1 MKVKSILKVSEQGV
15 SRPNLYCAV
24 VTVCLRPTPVSPE
37 SACFGVIVKCDGVG
51 FSGYKLAQGDER
63 AIERIAGFFTRYGRD
78 NVMRAMEWAA
88 HDIDFAIEGEKE
100 GRATFK
106 NLIRPRENV
115 IRYGS
120 PFVVATDNP
129 ESELERQYE
138 NLVSLPCIPHEAA
151 TSNR

>member
-1 MKVKSILKVSEQGV
+1 MPM
-15 SRPNLYCAV
+15 RYNCAV

-37 SACFGVIVKCDGVG
+37 SACFGVIVKCDGAG
-51 FSGYKLAQGDER
+51 FFGCKLARGDER
-63 AIERIAGFFTRYGRD
+63 VVERISGFFPRYGRD
-78 NVMRAMEWAA
+78 NVMRVMEWAA

-100 GRATFK
+100 GRATFQ

-129 ESELERQYE
+129 SSELERQYE
-138 NLVSLPCIPHEAA
+138 NLVSLPCIPYEAS
-151 TSNR
+151 TSNREPELKGTPITRQ